1 MKTSKADFEAATSAV
16 CFIVPHSLPSALTAH
31 FFFFFLGRCDS
42 ITLYQITLVAAPLV
56 LSARLT
62 FIRNPRINKATWRP
76 PESKIKAIRHFTEHY
91 PNYNNKR
98 ERGSAHAFVNIH
110 SRDGET
116 QSERKNTQLGQ
127 TDGAGCLKKG
137 RKKNAAHTR
146 LVINMP
152 HSLMRCY
159 ANWGQE
165 LIRPAS

>member
-1 MKTSKADFEAATSAV
+1 MWKHRKRISRRQQV
-16 CFIVPHSLPSALTAH
+16 QYVSLYLTH
-31 FFFFFLGRCDS
+31 FLQPWQRIFYFFFLGRCDS
-42 ITLYQITLVAAPLV
+42 ITLYQITLVPAPLV

-62 FIRNPRINKATWRP
+62 FIRNTRINKATWRP

-110 SRDGET
+110 RRDGET

-137 RKKNAAHTR
+137 RKKKCCPYKT
-146 LVINMP
+146 
-152 HSLMRCY
+152 SYKY
-159 ANWGQE
+159 APLTNE
-165 LIRPAS
+165 VLC